1 MYHNKRQKV
10 FKNPVEIRYMEKIE
24 NVEAVWNISETMS
37 DTIHINQPDYL
48 IQRIDEANTIDNEDV
63 FFLSYNNNEERYPTD
78 GCLRNGRK
86 VYYYHSPTVL
96 ADLVKDM
103 KRGCLLLKRDKTIWR
118 LLNINFE
125 AGGGRARGKLQ
136 RFELHKNVNVNKLI
150 INRGGDDELKRLASE
165 LKEEELVFAA
175 KYSPIAKVEYDRR
188 KAEWQQSKKAERDV
202 VTDLLSRE
210 NLDAYLREISERQN
224 AFPVCILFLDIDK
237 FKQVNDDKGH
247 DIGDLA
253 LRVVAAQVTAFAYPG
268 GKAFRY
274 GGEEIVAI
282 LEKCELSKAEKIAEH
297 IRAAVEASRIPI
309 NADFF
314 NITVSIGVSIATKSN
329 DLEKAIKRADKAMY
343 KAKEAGRNRVVI
355 EN

>member
-10 FKNPVEIRYMEKIE
+10 FKNLIEIRYMEKIIE

-37 DTIHINQPDYL
+37 DNINMNQNPDYL
-48 IQRIDEANTIDNEDV
+48 IQQIDKTNTIDNVDV
-63 FFLSYNNNEERYPTD
+63 FFLGYFYDKVRHPTD
-78 GCLRNGRK
+78 GCLSNGRK
-86 VYYYHSPTVL
+86 VYYYTSLPE
-96 ADLVKDM
+96 LVKDI
-103 KRGCLLLKRDKTIWR
+103 KRGCLLLKRDKTIWQ

-125 AGGGRARGKLQ
+125 AGGGHARGKLQ
-136 RFELHKNVNVNKLI
+136 RFELHKNTNVNKLI
-150 INRGGDDELKRLASE
+150 FNRGGDDELKKLASE

-210 NLDAYLREISERQN
+210 NLDAYRREISERQN

-253 LRVVAAQVTAFAYPG
+253 LRVVAAQVAAFTYPG

-274 GGEEIVAI
+274 GGDEIVAI

-297 IRAAVEASRIPI
+297 IRAAVEVSRIPT
-309 NADFF
+309 NTDFF
-314 NITVSIGVSIATKSN
+314 NVTVSIGVSIATKSN
-329 DLEKAIKRADKAMY
+329 DLENAIKNADKAMY
-343 KAKEAGRNRVVI
+343 KAKKTGRNRVVV